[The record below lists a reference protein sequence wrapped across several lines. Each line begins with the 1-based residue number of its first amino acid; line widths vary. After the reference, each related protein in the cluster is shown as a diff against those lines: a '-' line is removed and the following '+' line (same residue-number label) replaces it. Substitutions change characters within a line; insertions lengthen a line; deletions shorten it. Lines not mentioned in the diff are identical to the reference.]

1 MLDFQGCLV
10 ETEKIENHEL
20 SSDGRK
26 NYQVM
31 GQNISTATCFDY
43 QVVVHNWKNKESGL
57 CKACNVHGAE
67 KNHLFEH

>member
-1 MLDFQGCLV
+1 MLDFEGCLV

-43 QVVVHNWKNKESGL
+43 QVVVHN
-57 CKACNVHGAE
+57 
-67 KNHLFEH
+67 